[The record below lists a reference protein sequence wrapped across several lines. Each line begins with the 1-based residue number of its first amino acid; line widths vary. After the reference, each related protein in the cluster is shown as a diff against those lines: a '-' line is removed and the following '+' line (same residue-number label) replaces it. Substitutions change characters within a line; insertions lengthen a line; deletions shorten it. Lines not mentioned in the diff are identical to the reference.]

1 MRKRLTPETRRE
13 QIIKAALCLAERTHF
28 YYIKMIDVARKAKCS
43 EALVRH
49 YLGTVEVMRLH
60 VLNEAIKRD
69 RSAVVRQG
77 QQWDLITPR
86 GRLRKA
92 YRDAL

>member
-1 MRKRLTPETRRE
+1 MRKRLTPNERRE

-28 YYIKMIDVARKAKCS
+28 FYIKMIDVARKAKCS

-49 YLGTVEVMRLH
+49 YLGTVKIMRLH

-69 RSAVVRQG
+69 RVAVVRQG
-77 QQWDLITPR
+77 QQWDLITPG
-86 GRLRKA
+86 GRLRKKFS
-92 YRDAL
+92 DVL